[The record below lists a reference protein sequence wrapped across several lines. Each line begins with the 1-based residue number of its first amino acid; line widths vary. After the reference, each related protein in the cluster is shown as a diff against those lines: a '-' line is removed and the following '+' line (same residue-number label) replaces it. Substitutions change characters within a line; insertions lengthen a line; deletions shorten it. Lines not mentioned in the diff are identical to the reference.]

1 MICTT
6 IQNKN
11 LEQILDALEGSEM
24 AEIRLD
30 RCDLSL
36 REIEECFTSDVPLV
50 ATCRIA
56 DLIASEPSL
65 QDAGLTPQSKE
76 IKAAQIAEK
85 RLCKA
90 IEAGARYVDVEIEA
104 PKQMSKRVRNVA
116 HESGTVFI
124 RSFHDFEGTDSLEAL
139 KAVVEKCCYHGADM
153 VKVVTTACCQEDV
166 DKVLSLYDWCRATT
180 VSENEKIASL
190 AEGGLIA
197 FCMGDAGRQSRL
209 DCLKAGAPYTYAA
222 VSEEEAAAPGQWTA
236 SEMAAAL
243 YDGFRFVGTCNSFG
257 GKLHQVPTNIEV
269 PAAVSGEKCIRCI
282 QESDNIVPNP
292 EVPCSK
298 SFAQRAI
305 IAAALASGTSH
316 LRGYTPCGDNEA
328 AIRVAENLGAKVER
342 NGGELII
349 TGIAAS
355 LGSLDTLPAGANSG
369 VTPLQEGSG
378 HLTGTDMCWEKSSLS
393 EDMVPGVQ
401 TLHVGESGL
410 LTRMMIPVMAQL
422 CPDTVL
428 FTGEK
433 TLLGRP
439 LTGAC
444 EIMEALGANVTSVDH
459 PVAVT
464 PSSVTHCHSAAGAP
478 SPVAQSQSRIL
489 ASSVTNSSETIA
501 SDPLPVTLGEAVSQ
515 CPSVVTSSEAEGRDE
530 RSSAPIRVPLTVKG
544 PLTATRAEISGK
556 HGSQIISGLLM
567 ALPFSQK
574 NTSLIVREPK
584 SIPYMFI
591 TVEVLKKFGI
601 KIGNDMLGGRD
612 FIESGGDWS
621 LCTEIVFKVKGGQ
634 RFKAADIDLEG
645 DWSAAANFLVAGAI
659 FGKVEVEG
667 LDTTSLQAD
676 LSIMDIL
683 MDAGASLSLLDGDKG
698 SITVQRAP
706 LKAFAVDASNC
717 PDLFPIISVLAA
729 FCQGTSRIAG
739 VGRLANKESDRAKAI
754 VEMLTQMGVKSYVEG
769 DELLVEG
776 HSLAQRLLAHKGV
789 KAYVGGDGLTE
800 EGHGFAHKVSGVAS
814 HTVEASLDETSGIY
828 AASASLPGLL
838 KGGEYTSHHDHRM
851 VMALKVA
858 SLGADSPIVI
868 DDETCVEKSFPD
880 FLEMFRRLD

>member
-11 LEQILDALEGSEM
+11 LEQILEALEGCEM

-65 QDAGLTPQSKE
+65 QDEGLTPQSKE

-116 HESGTVFI
+116 HENGTVFI

-139 KAVVEKCCYHGADM
+139 KAVVEKCCYHGADV
-153 VKVVTTACCQEDV
+153 VKVVTMAHSQADV
-166 DKVLSLYDWCRATT
+166 DRVLSLYDWCHGVSA
-180 VSENEKIASL
+180 SENEKIASL
-190 AEGGLIA
+190 DEGGLIA

-209 DCLKAGAPYTYAA
+209 DSLRMGAPYTYAA
-222 VSEEEAAAPGQWTA
+222 LSEDEAAAPGQWDA
-236 SEMAAAL
+236 AEMASAL
-243 YDGFRFVGTCNSFG
+243 YDGFHFIESSGT
-257 GKLHQVPTNIEV
+257 
-269 PAAVSGEKCIRCI
+269 
-282 QESDNIVPNP
+282 P

-305 IAAALASGTSH
+305 IAAALASGVSH

-342 NGGELII
+342 NGGELTI
-349 TGIAAS
+349 TGIAAG
-355 LGSLDTLPAGANSG
+355 LEA
-369 VTPLQEGSG
+369 LQ
-378 HLTGTDMCWEKSSLS
+378 
-393 EDMVPGVQ
+393 GVQ

-410 LTRMMIPVMAQL
+410 LTRMMIPVMVQL
-422 CPDTVL
+422 CPSQVE

-433 TLLGRP
+433 TLLERP
-439 LTGAC
+439 LTGAR
-444 EIMEALGANVTSVDH
+444 EVMEALGA
-459 PVAVT
+459 
-464 PSSVTHCHSAAGAP
+464 
-478 SPVAQSQSRIL
+478 
-489 ASSVTNSSETIA
+489 TIA
-501 SDPLPVTLGEAVSQ
+501 SSGTNGNDEGASDPV
-515 CPSVVTSSEAEGRDE
+515 
-530 RSSAPIRVPLTVKG
+530 RVPLTVKG

-634 RFKAADIDLEG
+634 RFEAADIDLER

-659 FGKVEVEG
+659 FGKVEMDG

-683 MDAGASLSLLDGDKG
+683 MDAGASLSQLDGDKG
-698 SITVQRAP
+698 TITVQRAP

-754 VEMLTQMGVKSYVEG
+754 VEMLTQMGVKASVEG
-769 DELLVEG
+769 DELVVEG
-776 HSLAQRLLAHKGV
+776 HSLAQRLLAQ
-789 KAYVGGDGLTE
+789 
-800 EGHGFAHKVSGVAS
+800 
-814 HTVEASLDETSGIY
+814 
-828 AASASLPGLL
+828 GLL

-858 SLGADSPIVI
+858 SLGADGPISI
-868 DDETCVEKSFPD
+868 DDEVCVEKSFPD
-880 FLEMFRRLD
+880 FLEMFRRLV